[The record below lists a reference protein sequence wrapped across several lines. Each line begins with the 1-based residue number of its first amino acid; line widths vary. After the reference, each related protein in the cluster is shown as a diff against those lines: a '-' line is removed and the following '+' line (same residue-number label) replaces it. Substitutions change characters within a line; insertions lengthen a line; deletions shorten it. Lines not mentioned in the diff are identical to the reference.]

1 MQQQAR
7 FMLAGTLRG
16 VVAQRLVPHVNGS
29 GRVPVVEA
37 LVSTG
42 RVRDLIGEPSRAEDL
57 VRIIQEGEYYGMQT
71 FDQSLIQRV
80 NQGLISMDEAL
91 QVATNPS
98 DMKLQAQSTVTSV
111 PGV

>member
-7 FMLAGTLRG
+7 FMLSGTLRG
-16 VVAQRLVPHVNGS
+16 VIAQRLVPSVDGS
-29 GRVPVVEA
+29 SRIPVVEA

-42 RVRDLIGEPSRAEDL
+42 RVRDLILEPSRAEDL
-57 VRIIQEGEYYGMQT
+57 NRIIQEGEYYGMQT

-91 QVATNPS
+91 KVANNPS
-98 DMKLQAQSTVTSV
+98 DMKLQAQTAAPSV